1 MGRGPLP
8 PPSDSHPQPLEGGWE
23 GSLRGGRGS
32 HRSPGPPLKAFRRHL
47 GRFRRP
53 GVTVLFYFAT
63 LLISCAI
70 IPNLPGVVNCKSA
83 FEREQRGV
91 AVLIPGNNF
100 RHALILGGARSG
112 KSSYALELARQFSSP
127 RLYLATA
134 EAGDEEMAARIAQH
148 RQDRGEGWDTWEA
161 PLNLAEAIA
170 QAQGRYQV
178 ILADCLTLWLSNRL
192 IRGGD
197 QAGLKAVCVELV
209 SALKQ
214 AATPTILVSNEVGWG
229 IVPENPLAREFRDW
243 AGWLHQL
250 LAAESDL
257 VVLLVAGLPLTLK
270 SAHGKGE

>member
-1 MGRGPLP
+1 
-8 PPSDSHPQPLEGGWE
+8 
-23 GSLRGGRGS
+23 
-32 HRSPGPPLKAFRRHL
+32 
-47 GRFRRP
+47 
-53 GVTVLFYFAT
+53 
-63 LLISCAI
+63 
-70 IPNLPGVVNCKSA
+70 VVNCKSA